1 MGSIL
6 DIYTGFFGL
15 SGRPFAIAP
24 DPDMIFWSPQH
35 RRAFSLMEYSI
46 VTHAPITLVTGEV
59 GAGKTLLVQRLLR
72 SVGDDVIF
80 GLVSQVRGYAE
91 DVLPWVLLSLGEAA
105 DPQDSMVELY
115 ARFEERLIREYAAGR
130 RVVLI
135 FDEAQNLSDAALEQI
150 RTLTNMNTGTDD
162 LLQVFL
168 VGLPSL
174 RDRIEAPTL
183 HPLAQRIGAASHLP
197 AMDEETTTDYIL
209 HRLHAVGGETDLF
222 SAEAIEMIHERTHG
236 IPRLVNQLCD
246 FAMVYAFSKN
256 TDRIDHA
263 TIQQVIKDD
272 VFFSGQT
279 LLPPSEREAPPMAV
293 FRAKAASRD

>member
-6 DIYTGFFGL
+6 DIYTGYFGL
-15 SGRPFAIAP
+15 TARPFAIAP
-24 DPDMIFWSPQH
+24 DPDLVFWSPQH

-46 VTHAPITLVTGEV
+46 VTRAPITLVTGEV

-72 SVGDDVIF
+72 GVGDDVVF
-80 GLVSQVRGYAE
+80 GLVSQVRGFAE
-91 DVLPWVLLSLGEAA
+91 DVLPWVLLSLGEVA
-105 DPQDSMVELY
+105 DPQDTMVELY

-130 RVVLI
+130 RVVLV
-135 FDEAQNLSDAALEQI
+135 FDEAQNLSDTALEQI
-150 RTLTNMNTGTDD
+150 RTLTNMNTGSDE

-174 RDRIEAPTL
+174 RERIESPAL
-183 HPLAQRIGAASHLP
+183 QPLAQRIGAACHLP
-197 AMDEETTTDYIL
+197 AMDDETTTDYIL

-222 SAEAIEMIHERTHG
+222 TAEAIEMIHERTHG

-256 TDRIDHA
+256 NDRIDHM

-279 LLPPSEREAPPMAV
+279 LLPPAERDAAPMAV
-293 FRAKAASRD
+293 FRARTGSRD

>member
-6 DIYTGFFGL
+6 DIYTGYFGL
-15 SGRPFAIAP
+15 NGRPFAIAP
-24 DPDMIFWSPQH
+24 DPELVFWSPQH

-46 VTHAPITLVTGEV
+46 VTRAPITLVTGEV
-59 GAGKTLLVQRLLR
+59 GSGKTLLVQRLLR

-80 GLVSQVRGYAE
+80 GLVSQVRGLAD

-105 DPQDSMVELY
+105 DPHDSMVELY

-130 RVVLI
+130 RVVLV

-150 RTLTNMNTGTDD
+150 RTLTNMNTGSDE

-174 RDRIEAPTL
+174 RDRIEAPAL

-197 AMDEETTTDYIL
+197 AMDDETTTDYIL

-222 SAEAIEMIHERTHG
+222 TAEAIAMIHERTHG

-256 TDRIDHA
+256 NDRIDHM

-279 LLPPSEREAPPMAV
+279 LMLTAEKDVAPTAM
-293 FRAKAASRD
+293 FRARTATRD

>member
-6 DIYTGFFGL
+6 DIYTGYFGL
-15 SGRPFAIAP
+15 NARPFAISP
-24 DPDMIFWSPQH
+24 DPDLVFWSPSH

-46 VTHAPITLVTGEV
+46 VTRAPITLVTGEV
-59 GAGKTLLVQRLLR
+59 GSGKTLLVQRLLR
-72 SVGDDVIF
+72 GVGDDVVF
-80 GLVSQVRGYAE
+80 GLVSQVRGFAE

-105 DPQDSMVELY
+105 DPHDSMVELY

-130 RVVLI
+130 RVVLV
-135 FDEAQNLSDAALEQI
+135 FDEAQNLSDTALEQI
-150 RTLTNMNTGTDD
+150 RTLTNMNTGTDE

-168 VGLPSL
+168 VGLPAL
-174 RDRIEAPTL
+174 RERIESPAL
-183 HPLAQRIGAASHLP
+183 QPLAQRIGAACHLP

-222 SAEAIEMIHERTHG
+222 SPEAIEMIHERTHG

-256 TDRIDHA
+256 NDRIDHM

-279 LLPPSEREAPPMAV
+279 LLPPADREAAPMAV
-293 FRAKAASRD
+293 FRARTATRD